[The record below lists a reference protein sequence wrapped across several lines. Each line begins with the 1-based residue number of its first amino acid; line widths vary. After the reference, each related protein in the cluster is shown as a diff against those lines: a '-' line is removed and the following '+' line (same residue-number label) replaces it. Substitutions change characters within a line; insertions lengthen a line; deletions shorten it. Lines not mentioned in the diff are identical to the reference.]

1 MKMYKID
8 QIIELLRLG
17 KESEDDYVGFQNNE
31 KGNLVIT
38 LKQHAPDWEDEEG
51 FGEAVE
57 EVELLEHAG
66 EY

>member
-17 KESEDDYVGFQNNE
+17 KESEDDYVGFENNE

-38 LKQHAPDWEDEEG
+38 LKQQAPDWEDEEG
-51 FGEAVE
+51 VGEAVE

>member
-8 QIIELLRLG
+8 QIIELLQLG
-17 KESEDDYVGFQNNE
+17 KESKDGYVGFENND
-31 KGNLVIT
+31 KGNLVIAF
-38 LKQHAPDWEDEEG
+38 KEHVPDWEDEEG

>member
-8 QIIELLRLG
+8 QIMELLQLG
-17 KESEDDYVGFQNNE
+17 KESEDGYVGFENNE

-38 LKQHAPDWEDEEG
+38 FKVHEPDWEDDEG

-57 EVELLEHAG
+57 EVELLEDAG

>member
-8 QIIELLRLG
+8 QIMELLQLG
-17 KESEDDYVGFQNNE
+17 KESEDGYVGFEIND
-31 KGNLVIT
+31 KGNLVMI
-38 LKQHAPDWEDEEG
+38 LKQHEPDWEDDEG

>member
-8 QIIELLRLG
+8 QIIELLQLG
-17 KESEDDYVGFQNNE
+17 KESKDDYVGFENND

-38 LKQHAPDWEDEEG
+38 FKEHVPDWEDEEG

-57 EVELLEHAG
+57 EVELLEHSG

>member
-8 QIIELLRLG
+8 QIIELLQLG
-17 KESEDDYVGFQNNE
+17 KESKDDYVGFENND

-38 LKQHAPDWEDEEG
+38 FKEHVPDWEDEEG

-57 EVELLEHAG
+57 EVELLEHVG